1 MGFLHKGVCYPTAEL
16 ARADVCSQAAH
27 VALVGQDVYASS
39 CTSSD
44 FSQASYDLLTTLNG
58 TPTGSVSLA
67 YPSFPSCDHTYSV
80 GLIGAWLGA
89 AMLLAATLWGLRKL
103 IDLFSGRLDE

>member
-27 VALVGQDVYASS
+27 VSLVGQDVHTSR
-39 CTSSD
+39 CTSTDYTQSLYD
-44 FSQASYDLLTTLNG
+44 FLVEVNGATVNSY
-58 TPTGSVSLA
+58 SLA
-67 YPSFPSCDHTYSV
+67 YPDFPPCDHTYSG

>member
-1 MGFLHKGVCYPTAEL
+1 MGFLHKGVCYPTQEL
-16 ARADVCSQAAH
+16 ARADVCSEVAH
-27 VALVGQDVYASS
+27 VALVGEDVYASS

-44 FSQASYDLLTTLNG
+44 FTLASYDVLTTING
-58 TPTGSVSLA
+58 TPSRTVSLS
-67 YPSFPSCDHTYSV
+67 YPDFPTCDHTYTT